1 MNPRLFSLQP
11 GADSIKKLGAL
22 LVFGACGLFC
32 PLSGSAAAPSQPDA
46 LTAASFSSDFPAEHM
61 PLKVGVVKYV
71 RPSPYEPIV
80 EATIG
85 ALKRVFGT
93 SNVIV
98 THYDL
103 AGLSQAIREG
113 EVDLFLSSSGFYV
126 RMERYGARAAATVAS
141 NNYPNP
147 NHNDGSTIV
156 VSAARKSLNKL
167 SDLKGAKLVLS
178 SPQAF
183 TGRQLAEHVLLKA
196 GLNPETLFS
205 SRVYLG
211 DGKRLEGAIPMIL
224 SGEADVGFFRLCYL
238 EEWLASHPN
247 AKGQLKVLNRLDS
260 AERPEP
266 CMRSTALY
274 PSWTVATTPATDPR
288 VSRLVL
294 RTLFEMPPTF
304 ERGLYWSAATDYS
317 SVDQVFHD
325 LRIGPYAYLRDWTV
339 RRLIDE
345 YGTWILLFALLLL
358 GLIFHSV
365 RVSQLVRVRTAH
377 LQEALHEQQRLQND
391 ARAAAERVEHMSRVG
406 AVGQLSTIFAHEM
419 RQPLAAISL
428 YVFGLKRLVQSGSMT
443 PEKIEAIAGKLETQT
458 ARADAIVNRV
468 RAYAKSD
475 KPVREAVSLVEAARK
490 ALRELTTTGRW
501 HAAVSIA
508 AREDVQCL
516 ADPLELELVAMN
528 LIKNALEAVEGLPAG
543 MVNIAVSEHNG
554 KAELTVL
561 NNGPAVSS
569 ELVERLNDRAAS
581 GSSSKKSGLGLGL
594 SIVRSILE
602 RLGGR
607 ITFTALAGGG
617 LAAVATLP
625 TLAQVHALVRIVD
638 DEADLRE
645 ALSFVLDMEG
655 WKTVTYG
662 RAEDFFTGD
671 SPSEPGCVVLD
682 VRMPGM
688 SGIEAQHEM
697 RSRGIALPIIFL
709 TGHGDVDMAV
719 GAVQDGAFDFL
730 LKPVDNERF
739 LNSVAC
745 AAWAS
750 AAAAAGLPGED
761 SLERLAALTKR
772 ERSLA
777 ELIAL
782 GLTNREA
789 AERSGIAQR
798 TMEVHRANILRKLGV
813 KTPEDIRRLLEMAAA
828 EKS

>member
-1 MNPRLFSLQP
+1 
-11 GADSIKKLGAL
+11 
-22 LVFGACGLFC
+22 
-32 PLSGSAAAPSQPDA
+32 
-46 LTAASFSSDFPAEHM
+46 
-61 PLKVGVVKYV
+61 
-71 RPSPYEPIV
+71 
-80 EATIG
+80 
-85 ALKRVFGT
+85 
-93 SNVIV
+93 
-98 THYDL
+98 
-103 AGLSQAIREG
+103 
-113 EVDLFLSSSGFYV
+113 
-126 RMERYGARAAATVAS
+126 
-141 NNYPNP
+141 
-147 NHNDGSTIV
+147 
-156 VSAARKSLNKL
+156 
-167 SDLKGAKLVLS
+167 
-178 SPQAF
+178 
-183 TGRQLAEHVLLKA
+183 
-196 GLNPETLFS
+196 
-205 SRVYLG
+205 
-211 DGKRLEGAIPMIL
+211 MIL

-294 RTLFEMPPTF
+294 RALFEMPPTF

-377 LQEALHEQQRLQND
+377 LQEALHEQKRLQSN

-406 AVGQLSTIFAHEM
+406 EVGQLSTIFAHEM

-428 YVFGLKRLVQSGSMT
+428 YVFGLKRLVQSGSLT

-528 LIKNALEAVEGLPAG
+528 LIKNALEAVEGFPAG

-561 NNGPAVSS
+561 NNGPAVPS

-625 TLAQVHALVRIVD
+625 TLAR
-638 DEADLRE
+638 
-645 ALSFVLDMEG
+645 ALSLHQAAEG
-655 WKTVTYG
+655 T
-662 RAEDFFTGD
+662 A
-671 SPSEPGCVVLD
+671 
-682 VRMPGM
+682 
-688 SGIEAQHEM
+688 
-697 RSRGIALPIIFL
+697 
-709 TGHGDVDMAV
+709 
-719 GAVQDGAFDFL
+719 
-730 LKPVDNERF
+730 
-739 LNSVAC
+739 
-745 AAWAS
+745 
-750 AAAAAGLPGED
+750 
-761 SLERLAALTKR
+761 
-772 ERSLA
+772 
-777 ELIAL
+777 
-782 GLTNREA
+782 EA
-789 AERSGIAQR
+789 AEPREIGHSS
-798 TMEVHRANILRKLGV
+798 MN
-813 KTPEDIRRLLEMAAA
+813 
-828 EKS
+828 

>member
-11 GADSIKKLGAL
+11 GADSIKKLGVL
-22 LVFGACGLFC
+22 LVLGACGLFC

-103 AGLSQAIREG
+103 TGLSQAIREG

-141 NNYPNP
+141 NSYPNP

-294 RTLFEMPPTF
+294 RALFEMPPTF

-339 RRLIDE
+339 R
-345 YGTWILLFALLLL
+345 
-358 GLIFHSV
+358 
-365 RVSQLVRVRTAH
+365 TAH
-377 LQEALHEQQRLQND
+377 LQEALHEQKRLQNN

-543 MVNIAVSEHNG
+543 VVNIAVSEHNG

-561 NNGPAVSS
+561 NNGPAVPS

-625 TLAQVHALVRIVD
+625 TLAR
-638 DEADLRE
+638 
-645 ALSFVLDMEG
+645 ALSLH
-655 WKTVTYG
+655 
-662 RAEDFFTGD
+662 
-671 SPSEPGCVVLD
+671 
-682 VRMPGM
+682 
-688 SGIEAQHEM
+688 Q
-697 RSRGIALPIIFL
+697 
-709 TGHGDVDMAV
+709 
-719 GAVQDGAFDFL
+719 
-730 LKPVDNERF
+730 
-739 LNSVAC
+739 
-745 AAWAS
+745 
-750 AAAAAGLPGED
+750 
-761 SLERLAALTKR
+761 
-772 ERSLA
+772 
-777 ELIAL
+777 
-782 GLTNREA
+782 A
-789 AERSGIAQR
+789 AEGPAD
-798 TMEVHRANILRKLGV
+798 A
-813 KTPEDIRRLLEMAAA
+813 PEAKEIGNSS
-828 EKS
+828 KN

>member
-11 GADSIKKLGAL
+11 GADSIKKLGVL
-22 LVFGACGLFC
+22 LVLGACGLFC

-103 AGLSQAIREG
+103 TGLSQAIREG

-141 NNYPNP
+141 NSYPNP

-224 SGEADVGFFRLCYL
+224 S
-238 EEWLASHPN
+238 
-247 AKGQLKVLNRLDS
+247 
-260 AERPEP
+260 ERPEP

-294 RTLFEMPPTF
+294 RALFEMPPTF

-345 YGTWILLFALLLL
+345 YGTWILVFALLLL

-377 LQEALHEQQRLQND
+377 LQEALHEQKRLQNN

-543 MVNIAVSEHNG
+543 VVNIAVSEHNG

-561 NNGPAVSS
+561 NNGPAVPS

-625 TLAQVHALVRIVD
+625 TLAR
-638 DEADLRE
+638 
-645 ALSFVLDMEG
+645 ALSLH
-655 WKTVTYG
+655 
-662 RAEDFFTGD
+662 
-671 SPSEPGCVVLD
+671 
-682 VRMPGM
+682 
-688 SGIEAQHEM
+688 Q
-697 RSRGIALPIIFL
+697 
-709 TGHGDVDMAV
+709 
-719 GAVQDGAFDFL
+719 
-730 LKPVDNERF
+730 
-739 LNSVAC
+739 
-745 AAWAS
+745 
-750 AAAAAGLPGED
+750 
-761 SLERLAALTKR
+761 
-772 ERSLA
+772 
-777 ELIAL
+777 
-782 GLTNREA
+782 A
-789 AERSGIAQR
+789 AEGPAD
-798 TMEVHRANILRKLGV
+798 A
-813 KTPEDIRRLLEMAAA
+813 PEAKEIGNSS
-828 EKS
+828 KN

>member
-1 MNPRLFSLQP
+1 MRRCGRFHYACTALALNARMQGRAVPKRFFGPRRQRAKPSFLQQPMNPRLFSLPP
-11 GADSIKKLGAL
+11 GADAIKKLGAL
-22 LVFGACGLFC
+22 MLFGACGLFC
-32 PLSGSAAAPSQPDA
+32 PLSGSAAEAPSTPDA

-80 EATIG
+80 EATIE

-93 SNVIV
+93 ANVIV

-103 AGLSQAIREG
+103 TGLSQAIREG

-141 NNYPNP
+141 NSYPNP

-224 SGEADVGFFRLCYL
+224 SGEADVGIFRLCYL
-238 EEWLASHPN
+238 EEWLALHPN

-294 RTLFEMPPTF
+294 RALFEMPPTF

-345 YGTWILLFALLLL
+345 YGTWILVFVLLLL

-377 LQEALHEQQRLQND
+377 LQEALHEQKRLQKD

-428 YVFGLKRLVQSGSMT
+428 YVFGLKRLVQSGSLT

-543 MVNIAVSEHNG
+543 VVNIAVSEHNG

-561 NNGPAVSS
+561 NNGPAVPS

-625 TLAQVHALVRIVD
+625 TLAR
-638 DEADLRE
+638 
-645 ALSFVLDMEG
+645 ALSLH
-655 WKTVTYG
+655 
-662 RAEDFFTGD
+662 
-671 SPSEPGCVVLD
+671 
-682 VRMPGM
+682 
-688 SGIEAQHEM
+688 Q
-697 RSRGIALPIIFL
+697 
-709 TGHGDVDMAV
+709 
-719 GAVQDGAFDFL
+719 
-730 LKPVDNERF
+730 
-739 LNSVAC
+739 
-745 AAWAS
+745 
-750 AAAAAGLPGED
+750 
-761 SLERLAALTKR
+761 
-772 ERSLA
+772 
-777 ELIAL
+777 
-782 GLTNREA
+782 A
-789 AERSGIAQR
+789 AEG
-798 TMEVHRANILRKLGV
+798 T
-813 KTPEDIRRLLEMAAA
+813 A
-828 EKS
+828 ETAEPREIGHSSMN

>member
-11 GADSIKKLGAL
+11 GADAIKKLGAL
-22 LVFGACGLFC
+22 LVLGACGLFC
-32 PLSGSAAAPSQPDA
+32 PLSGSAAAAPSQPDA

-93 SNVIV
+93 ANVIV

-113 EVDLFLSSSGFYV
+113 KVDLFLSSSGFYV

-141 NNYPNP
+141 NSYPNP

-294 RTLFEMPPTF
+294 RALFEMPPTF

-345 YGTWILLFALLLL
+345 YGTWILLFVLLLL

-377 LQEALHEQQRLQND
+377 LQEALHEQKRLQSNARAAAERVEHMLPHCAHSAHMFN

-428 YVFGLKRLVQSGSMT
+428 YVFGLKRLVQSGSLT

-528 LIKNALEAVEGLPAG
+528 LIKNALEAVEGFPAG

-561 NNGPAVSS
+561 NNGPAVPS

-625 TLAQVHALVRIVD
+625 TLAR
-638 DEADLRE
+638 
-645 ALSFVLDMEG
+645 ALSLH
-655 WKTVTYG
+655 
-662 RAEDFFTGD
+662 
-671 SPSEPGCVVLD
+671 
-682 VRMPGM
+682 
-688 SGIEAQHEM
+688 Q
-697 RSRGIALPIIFL
+697 
-709 TGHGDVDMAV
+709 
-719 GAVQDGAFDFL
+719 
-730 LKPVDNERF
+730 
-739 LNSVAC
+739 
-745 AAWAS
+745 
-750 AAAAAGLPGED
+750 
-761 SLERLAALTKR
+761 
-772 ERSLA
+772 
-777 ELIAL
+777 
-782 GLTNREA
+782 A
-789 AERSGIAQR
+789 AEGTAQ
-798 TMEVHRANILRKLGV
+798 
-813 KTPEDIRRLLEMAAA
+813 AA
-828 EKS
+828 EAKEIGNSSKN

>member
-294 RTLFEMPPTF
+294 RALFEMPPTF

-516 ADPLELELVAMN
+516 ADPLELVAMN

-625 TLAQVHALVRIVD
+625 TLAR
-638 DEADLRE
+638 
-645 ALSFVLDMEG
+645 ALSLH
-655 WKTVTYG
+655 
-662 RAEDFFTGD
+662 
-671 SPSEPGCVVLD
+671 
-682 VRMPGM
+682 
-688 SGIEAQHEM
+688 Q
-697 RSRGIALPIIFL
+697 
-709 TGHGDVDMAV
+709 
-719 GAVQDGAFDFL
+719 
-730 LKPVDNERF
+730 
-739 LNSVAC
+739 
-745 AAWAS
+745 
-750 AAAAAGLPGED
+750 
-761 SLERLAALTKR
+761 
-772 ERSLA
+772 
-777 ELIAL
+777 
-782 GLTNREA
+782 A

>member
-141 NNYPNP
+141 NSYPNP

-274 PSWTVATTPATDPR
+274 RSQQHRPQIRGYHVWCCARSLKCRPR
-288 VSRLVL
+288 LSG
-294 RTLFEMPPTF
+294 
-304 ERGLYWSAATDYS
+304 GLYWSAATDYS

-428 YVFGLKRLVQSGSMT
+428 YVFGLKRLVQSGSLT

-625 TLAQVHALVRIVD
+625 TLAR
-638 DEADLRE
+638 
-645 ALSFVLDMEG
+645 ALSLH
-655 WKTVTYG
+655 
-662 RAEDFFTGD
+662 
-671 SPSEPGCVVLD
+671 
-682 VRMPGM
+682 
-688 SGIEAQHEM
+688 Q
-697 RSRGIALPIIFL
+697 
-709 TGHGDVDMAV
+709 
-719 GAVQDGAFDFL
+719 
-730 LKPVDNERF
+730 
-739 LNSVAC
+739 
-745 AAWAS
+745 
-750 AAAAAGLPGED
+750 
-761 SLERLAALTKR
+761 
-772 ERSLA
+772 
-777 ELIAL
+777 
-782 GLTNREA
+782 A
-789 AERSGIAQR
+789 AEGTADAPKAKEIGNSSK
-798 TMEVHRANILRKLGV
+798 N
-813 KTPEDIRRLLEMAAA
+813 
-828 EKS
+828 

>member
-11 GADSIKKLGAL
+11 GADAIKKLGAL
-22 LVFGACGLFC
+22 LVLGACGLFC
-32 PLSGSAAAPSQPDA
+32 PLSGSAAAAPSQPDA

-93 SNVIV
+93 ANVIV

-113 EVDLFLSSSGFYV
+113 KVDLFLSSSGFYV

-141 NNYPNP
+141 NSYPNP

-183 TGRQLAEHVLLKA
+183 TGRQRAEHVLLKA

-294 RTLFEMPPTF
+294 RALFEMPPTF

-345 YGTWILLFALLLL
+345 YGTWILLFVLLLL

-377 LQEALHEQQRLQND
+377 LQEALHEQKRLQSN

-428 YVFGLKRLVQSGSMT
+428 YVFGLKRLVQSGSLT

-490 ALRELTTTGRW
+490 ALRE
-501 HAAVSIA
+501 
-508 AREDVQCL
+508 
-516 ADPLELELVAMN
+516 
-528 LIKNALEAVEGLPAG
+528 
-543 MVNIAVSEHNG
+543 HNG

-561 NNGPAVSS
+561 NNGPAVPS

-625 TLAQVHALVRIVD
+625 TLAR
-638 DEADLRE
+638 
-645 ALSFVLDMEG
+645 ALSLH
-655 WKTVTYG
+655 
-662 RAEDFFTGD
+662 
-671 SPSEPGCVVLD
+671 
-682 VRMPGM
+682 
-688 SGIEAQHEM
+688 Q
-697 RSRGIALPIIFL
+697 
-709 TGHGDVDMAV
+709 
-719 GAVQDGAFDFL
+719 
-730 LKPVDNERF
+730 
-739 LNSVAC
+739 
-745 AAWAS
+745 
-750 AAAAAGLPGED
+750 
-761 SLERLAALTKR
+761 
-772 ERSLA
+772 
-777 ELIAL
+777 
-782 GLTNREA
+782 A
-789 AERSGIAQR
+789 AEGTAQ
-798 TMEVHRANILRKLGV
+798 
-813 KTPEDIRRLLEMAAA
+813 AA
-828 EKS
+828 EAKEIGNSSKN

>member
-141 NNYPNP
+141 NSYPNP

-294 RTLFEMPPTF
+294 RALFEMPPTF

-317 SVDQVFHD
+317 SVDQV
-325 LRIGPYAYLRDWTV
+325 
-339 RRLIDE
+339 
-345 YGTWILLFALLLL
+345 
-358 GLIFHSV
+358 
-365 RVSQLVRVRTAH
+365 
-377 LQEALHEQQRLQND
+377 
-391 ARAAAERVEHMSRVG
+391 HMSRVG

-428 YVFGLKRLVQSGSMT
+428 YVFGLKRLVQSGSLT

-625 TLAQVHALVRIVD
+625 TLAR
-638 DEADLRE
+638 
-645 ALSFVLDMEG
+645 ALSLH
-655 WKTVTYG
+655 
-662 RAEDFFTGD
+662 
-671 SPSEPGCVVLD
+671 
-682 VRMPGM
+682 
-688 SGIEAQHEM
+688 Q
-697 RSRGIALPIIFL
+697 
-709 TGHGDVDMAV
+709 
-719 GAVQDGAFDFL
+719 
-730 LKPVDNERF
+730 
-739 LNSVAC
+739 
-745 AAWAS
+745 
-750 AAAAAGLPGED
+750 
-761 SLERLAALTKR
+761 
-772 ERSLA
+772 
-777 ELIAL
+777 
-782 GLTNREA
+782 A
-789 AERSGIAQR
+789 AEGTADAPKAKEIGNSSK
-798 TMEVHRANILRKLGV
+798 N
-813 KTPEDIRRLLEMAAA
+813 
-828 EKS
+828 

>member
-11 GADSIKKLGAL
+11 GADAIKKLGAL
-22 LVFGACGLFC
+22 LVLGACGLFC

-46 LTAASFSSDFPAEHM
+46 LTAASFSSDSPAEHM

-294 RTLFEMPPTF
+294 RALFEMPPTF

-345 YGTWILLFALLLL
+345 YGTWILVFALLLL

-377 LQEALHEQQRLQND
+377 LQEALHEQKRLQSN

-428 YVFGLKRLVQSGSMT
+428 YVFGLKRLVQSGSLT

-528 LIKNALEAVEGLPAG
+528 LIKNALEAVEGFPAG

-561 NNGPAVSS
+561 NNGPAVPS

-625 TLAQVHALVRIVD
+625 TLAR
-638 DEADLRE
+638 
-645 ALSFVLDMEG
+645 ALSLH
-655 WKTVTYG
+655 
-662 RAEDFFTGD
+662 
-671 SPSEPGCVVLD
+671 
-682 VRMPGM
+682 
-688 SGIEAQHEM
+688 Q
-697 RSRGIALPIIFL
+697 
-709 TGHGDVDMAV
+709 
-719 GAVQDGAFDFL
+719 
-730 LKPVDNERF
+730 
-739 LNSVAC
+739 
-745 AAWAS
+745 
-750 AAAAAGLPGED
+750 
-761 SLERLAALTKR
+761 
-772 ERSLA
+772 
-777 ELIAL
+777 
-782 GLTNREA
+782 A
-789 AERSGIAQR
+789 AEGTAQ
-798 TMEVHRANILRKLGV
+798 
-813 KTPEDIRRLLEMAAA
+813 AA
-828 EKS
+828 EAKEIGNSSKN

>member
-1 MNPRLFSLQP
+1 
-11 GADSIKKLGAL
+11 
-22 LVFGACGLFC
+22 
-32 PLSGSAAAPSQPDA
+32 
-46 LTAASFSSDFPAEHM
+46 
-61 PLKVGVVKYV
+61 
-71 RPSPYEPIV
+71 
-80 EATIG
+80 
-85 ALKRVFGT
+85 
-93 SNVIV
+93 
-98 THYDL
+98 
-103 AGLSQAIREG
+103 
-113 EVDLFLSSSGFYV
+113 
-126 RMERYGARAAATVAS
+126 MERYGARAAATVAS

-294 RTLFEMPPTF
+294 RALFEMPPTF
-304 ERGLYWSAATDYS
+304 E
-317 SVDQVFHD
+317 DQVFHD

-625 TLAQVHALVRIVD
+625 TLAR
-638 DEADLRE
+638 
-645 ALSFVLDMEG
+645 ALSLH
-655 WKTVTYG
+655 
-662 RAEDFFTGD
+662 
-671 SPSEPGCVVLD
+671 
-682 VRMPGM
+682 
-688 SGIEAQHEM
+688 Q
-697 RSRGIALPIIFL
+697 
-709 TGHGDVDMAV
+709 
-719 GAVQDGAFDFL
+719 
-730 LKPVDNERF
+730 
-739 LNSVAC
+739 
-745 AAWAS
+745 
-750 AAAAAGLPGED
+750 
-761 SLERLAALTKR
+761 
-772 ERSLA
+772 
-777 ELIAL
+777 
-782 GLTNREA
+782 A
-789 AERSGIAQR
+789 AEGTA
-798 TMEVHRANILRKLGV
+798 
-813 KTPEDIRRLLEMAAA
+813 DAA
-828 EKS
+828 EPRDIGHSSMN

>member
-126 RMERYGARAAATVAS
+126 RMERYGARAAATVSS

-247 AKGQLKVLNRLDS
+247 ARDSLKCLIVWI
-260 AERPEP
+260 P
-266 CMRSTALY
+266 RSG
-274 PSWTVATTPATDPR
+274 PSPACVPRRFIRTDPR

-294 RTLFEMPPTF
+294 RALFEMPPTF

-625 TLAQVHALVRIVD
+625 TLAR
-638 DEADLRE
+638 
-645 ALSFVLDMEG
+645 ALSLH
-655 WKTVTYG
+655 
-662 RAEDFFTGD
+662 
-671 SPSEPGCVVLD
+671 
-682 VRMPGM
+682 
-688 SGIEAQHEM
+688 Q
-697 RSRGIALPIIFL
+697 
-709 TGHGDVDMAV
+709 
-719 GAVQDGAFDFL
+719 
-730 LKPVDNERF
+730 
-739 LNSVAC
+739 
-745 AAWAS
+745 
-750 AAAAAGLPGED
+750 
-761 SLERLAALTKR
+761 
-772 ERSLA
+772 
-777 ELIAL
+777 
-782 GLTNREA
+782 A